1 MNYAKESTNIF
12 NLYCKTITILYLY
25 DVISNS
31 IDIKCPSCSGR
42 FLRSLFTIN
51 IIIHLKIDQFRSHF
65 EFQIESKSILCLR
78 GESLAFV
85 FEGGLIY
92 NLRVNISNVIYPN
105 ALYCTLINELQ
116 CMIIYSRAYLST

>member
-1 MNYAKESTNIF
+1 MDMI
-12 NLYCKTITILYLY
+12 
-25 DVISNS
+25 
-31 IDIKCPSCSGR
+31 CPSCSER
-42 FLRSLFTIN
+42 FLRSLFTIY

-92 NLRVNISNVIYPN
+92 NLRVKISNVIYPN
-105 ALYCTLINELQ
+105 ALYCTFIKKLQ
-116 CMIIYSRAYLST
+116 NV